1 MDNAVDVERKLALA
15 AASFRAFRHTALEE
29 RASKLVRTAELLESE
44 SDRFAELMTLEMG
57 KTIVSSK
64 AEAMKCAVVCRY
76 YAEHGAAF
84 LMNQSFDVGS
94 AHCTVKFQPLGTVLA
109 VMPWNYP
116 FWQVFRFAA
125 PALMA
130 GNTALLK
137 HASNVPQCS
146 NAIQDL
152 LLRAGFAEGVFQSLH
167 IRGAQ
172 VADLIADD
180 RIAAVTLTGS
190 EPAGMS
196 VGGAAGKAI
205 KKSVLELGGSDPL
218 IIMPSANIGEA
229 VDAAV
234 KARMMNCGQSCI
246 AAKRILIEDSIYD
259 QCEPEI
265 VAKVKSLRVG
275 DPRDSTTEI
284 GPLATEQFAVDL
296 DEQVQRAVAAGGRVL
311 EGGTRGQL
319 GGAYYQPTVLA
330 DVPRDSAIAREEF
343 FGPVAMLFRV
353 GDIDDAIRLANDTP
367 FGLGSSVWTNDPEEQ
382 KKFSEEIEA
391 GQVFINATTFS
402 DPRMP
407 FGGIKRSGIGRE
419 LGIWGLRE
427 FVNVKTVYSS

>member
-1 MDNAVDVERKLALA
+1 
-15 AASFRAFRHTALEE
+15 
-29 RASKLVRTAELLESE
+29 
-44 SDRFAELMTLEMG
+44 
-57 KTIVSSK
+57 
-64 AEAMKCAVVCRY
+64 
-76 YAEHGAAF
+76 
-84 LMNQSFDVGS
+84 
-94 AHCTVKFQPLGTVLA
+94 
-109 VMPWNYP
+109 MPWNYP

-137 HASNVPQCS
+137 HASNVPQSS

-152 LLRAGFAEGVFQSLH
+152 LLRAGFAKGVFQSLH

-180 RIAAVTLTGS
+180 RISAVTLTGS
-190 EPAGMS
+190 EPAGIS

-259 QCEPEI
+259 HCEREI
-265 VAKVKSLRVG
+265 VAQVKSLRVG
-275 DPRDSTTEI
+275 DPRDSKTEI

-311 EGGTRGQL
+311 AGGSRGQL

-353 GDIDDAIRLANDTP
+353 GNIDDAIQLANNTP
-367 FGLGSSVWTNDPEEQ
+367 FGLGSSAWTNDPREQ
-382 KKFSEEIEA
+382 EKFSDEIEA

-419 LGIWGLRE
+419 LSVWGLRE